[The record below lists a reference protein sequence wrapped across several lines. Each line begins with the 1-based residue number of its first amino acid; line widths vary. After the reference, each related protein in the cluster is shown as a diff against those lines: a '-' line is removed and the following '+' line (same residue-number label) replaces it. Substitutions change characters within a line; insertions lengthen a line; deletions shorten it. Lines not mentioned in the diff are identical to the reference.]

1 MTKPYLDAPLPHR
14 LAHRGATMAGQFDEN
29 SWDAFRAAL
38 SLGASHLETDAQVT
52 SDGHAVLVHDDDLV
66 RVGATPLTGGRIRV
80 AEYSLAELEAMR
92 LAKGGAIPSLLATLL
107 EFPDARFNI
116 DVKVAGAIA
125 PVARAIK
132 ESAAEDRALITSFSD
147 SRRLATLKLLA
158 PAKVATSPG
167 SAILLRAWL
176 GFWAAAAFGRG
187 SQLKVLRRVLADVD
201 AIQVPQRHGVIHFAN
216 AGFIAA
222 VRELGIHVHFWVIND
237 DLTAKNLLA
246 LGATGLVSDDLP
258 ALHL

>member
-1 MTKPYLDAPLPHR
+1 MTKPYLDAPVPHR

-116 DVKVAGAIA
+116 DVKRIGVAAPIA
-125 PVARAIK
+125 DAVNAT
-132 ESAAEDRALITSFSD
+132 AAWDRVLITSFSD
-147 SRRLATLKLLA
+147 RRRKAALRLMKR
-158 PAKVATSPG
+158 PDVATSAG
-167 SAILLRAWL
+167 VSRLLLA
-176 GFWAAAAFGRG
+176 FAAAGIAQLLPVIARRSLVRFALRG
-187 SQLKVLRRVLADVD
+187 ID
-201 AIQVPQRHGVIHFAN
+201 ALQIPISE
-216 AGFIAA
+216 AGFRIDRPWF
-222 VRELGIHVHFWVIND
+222 VRSVRDVGVHVHFWVIND
-237 DLTAKNLLA
+237 RDEANRLLA
-246 LGATGLVSDDLP
+246 MGASGIVSDDLERT
-258 ALHL
+258 L